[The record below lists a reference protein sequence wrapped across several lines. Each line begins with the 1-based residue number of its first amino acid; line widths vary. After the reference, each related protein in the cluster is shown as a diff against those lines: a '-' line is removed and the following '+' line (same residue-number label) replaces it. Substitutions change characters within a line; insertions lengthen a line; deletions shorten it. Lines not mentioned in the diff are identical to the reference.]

1 MLKSITRSERK
12 YFIKKMLKYYYQRIS
27 AYPQSKLSRIL
38 GIYEFHDRNTT
49 ILLMEN
55 ILPNKELAYIFDLKG
70 STFKRSVLANTET
83 IKKGVTMKDM
93 DLKML
98 NFYLDIDSETIRV
111 IKNSIKEDVR
121 FLEEAGIMDYSLL
134 LGVYENFSDAANR
147 YTVYS
152 SDNVVYN
159 IALIDFMQEFNLAK
173 KAEREMK
180 KIISNDDISSVNPHR
195 YAERFLSFV
204 DESVLTNTAI
214 NRSTSS
220 SSNTLK

>member
-1 MLKSITRSERK
+1 VIKSITRSERK
-12 YFIKKMLKYYYQRIS
+12 YFIKKMLKYYYQRIA
-27 AYPQSKLSRIL
+27 AYPHSKLSRIL

-55 ILPNKELAYIFDLKG
+55 ILPNKNLAYIFDLKG
-70 STFKRSVLANTET
+70 STYNRSVLSNSAV

-98 NFYLDIDSETIRV
+98 NFYLDIDEDTIRT
-111 IKNSIKEDVR
+111 IKNSIQDDVR

-152 SDNVVYN
+152 TDSIVYN
-159 IALIDFMQEFNLAK
+159 IGIIDFMQEFNLAK

-180 KIISNDDISSVNPHR
+180 KVISGKDISSVNPHR

-204 DESVLTNTAI
+204 DESVLSCSAI
-214 NRSTSS
+214 NKDSMIACS
-220 SSNTLK
+220 LKD